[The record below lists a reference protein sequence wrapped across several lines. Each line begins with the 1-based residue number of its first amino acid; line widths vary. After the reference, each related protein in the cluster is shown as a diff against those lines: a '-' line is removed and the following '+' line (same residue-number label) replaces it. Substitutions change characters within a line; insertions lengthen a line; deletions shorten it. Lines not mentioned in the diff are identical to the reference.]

1 MVPSLFSITL
11 KCIIAHGNAENIPM
25 HLKPEISR
33 IIKKRPLFENVDY
46 PVTKTAG
53 GTYATLCIW
62 CPFGCM
68 TPNQRIL
75 YGHSE
80 LVPKYALTKKQM
92 KVHVLHCDEPL
103 CNLQRLHTEISRLLR
118 RLERSAAEIYLTP
131 IEKSR
136 TFVHKHTNHI
146 DVKTKRCQDPRY

>member
-1 MVPSLFSITL
+1 MMVPSLFSITL

-46 PVTKTAG
+46 IVTKTAG
-53 GTYATLCIW
+53 GTYANLCIW

-68 TPNQRIL
+68 TPTQRIL

-92 KVHVLHCDEPL
+92 KIHILHCDEPH
-103 CNLQRLHTEISRLLR
+103 CILQRLNNKVTRQLR
-118 RLERSAAEIYLTP
+118 RLAKSCTRIYLTGD
-131 IEKSR
+131 R
-136 TFVHKHTNHI
+136 
-146 DVKTKRCQDPRY
+146 

>member
-1 MVPSLFSITL
+1 MIPSLFSITL
-11 KCIIAHGNAENIPM
+11 KSIIENGNAENIPI

-33 IIKKRPLFENVDY
+33 VIKKRPLFENVDY
-46 PVTKTAG
+46 IGTKTAG

-68 TPNQRIL
+68 TVNQRIL

-92 KVHVLHCDEPL
+92 KVHLLLCDEPL
-103 CNLQRLHTEISRLLR
+103 CKLQRMFTKISRLLG
-118 RLERSAAEIYLTP
+118 RLEQSLQV
-131 IEKSR
+131 SR
-136 TFVHKHTNHI
+136 KYS
-146 DVKTKRCQDPRY
+146 DLY